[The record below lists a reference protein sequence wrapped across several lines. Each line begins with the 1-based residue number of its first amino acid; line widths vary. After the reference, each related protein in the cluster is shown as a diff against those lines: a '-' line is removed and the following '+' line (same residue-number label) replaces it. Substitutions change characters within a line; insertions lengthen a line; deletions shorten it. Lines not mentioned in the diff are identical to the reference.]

1 MQRIPALRVLPLLVT
16 ATLLAA
22 STATVEAQLRP
33 PQPIDSRI
41 PPEVFGAVLEAGG
54 RVLRDDSEVRVK
66 QVAVRARFR
75 STYRGLPDTLFSVR
89 VRGDFPP
96 RALRYEVRAGGRT
109 VGYGFPSA
117 SGRAI
122 QTVTR
127 DRAVLTER
135 VRARYEGVSRRG
147 AQSEIERRGL
157 EATKTMPNP
166 GAGGPLAVTRSV
178 YDFGDQVFQPS
189 DLGAKVELTADV
201 HYPTDLPGGPYP
213 LVVFMHG
220 NHTTCYKGLRAT
232 FQWPC
237 KRGWEPLPNYAGYDY
252 IADALASHGFVVAS
266 ISANGVN
273 VHGGRV
279 RDTGMRQRGELLDRH
294 LDLWKE
300 WSTTGGEPFNAT
312 FVDKVDMTRIG
323 TMGHSRGG
331 EGVVWHKI
339 VDEERPDPY
348 GVDAVLALAPVDFTR
363 AKINEAAFSVILPYC
378 DGDVSDLQGMHF
390 FDDSRYAVPGDPT
403 PKHTVTAF
411 GANHNF
417 FNTVWSPGQGYP
429 GAFDDGRW
437 SECTNRLS
445 QPQQRRLGRAYVAGF
460 FRRYLADEADL
471 DPMWSGAAAPASIAP
486 ARTLVSYLA
495 PDTPRHRLDLAR
507 FMSAEELST
516 GINGTNVSGSGLSL
530 FGWCANTFRVPC
542 VPGRAAFRDVHLP
555 GLHEGLMG
563 WSNHKGVL
571 RLELAEDREDVS
583 SFETFQFRAVVN
595 PGYPANGGLD
605 YQDLTVALIDNSGN
619 SDEMFASEV
628 GNEALDF
635 PLTGRRLRGH
645 VILNQVRFPLDGFE
659 GVDLG
664 DLQAVEIRFDRT
676 RRGVLNLA
684 DVAFSKPPG

>member
-1 MQRIPALRVLPLLVT
+1 MHKFPALRVLPFLVT
-16 ATLLAA
+16 ATLLAP
-22 STATVEAQLRP
+22 TATVEAQLRLP
-33 PQPIDSRI
+33 RPVDSRI

-75 STYRGLPDTLFSVR
+75 STYRGLPETLFSVR
-89 VRGDFPP
+89 VRGQFPP

-135 VRARYEGVSRRG
+135 VRARYEGVSRSS
-147 AQSEIERRGL
+147 AQSDIEWRGL
-157 EATKTMPNP
+157 EATETMPNP
-166 GAGGPLAVTRSV
+166 GARGPLEVTRSV

-201 HYPTDLPGGPYP
+201 HYPADLPGGPYP

-220 NHTTCYKGLRAT
+220 NHTTCYKGSRTT
-232 FQWPC
+232 FRWPC
-237 KRGWEPLPNYAGYDY
+237 KPGWEPLPNYTGYDY
-252 IADALASHGFVVAS
+252 IADRLASHGFVVAS

-300 WSTTGGEPFNAT
+300 WSTTGGEPFNTT

-339 VDEERPDPY
+339 IDEERPDPY

-363 AKINEAAFSVILPYC
+363 AKINESAFSVLLPYC

-417 FNTVWSPGQGYP
+417 FNTVWSPGHGYP
-429 GAFDDGRW
+429 GAFDDGRG

-471 DPMWSGAAAPASIAP
+471 DPMWTGAAAPASIAP

-495 PDTPRHRLDLAR
+495 PDTPGHRLDLAR

-530 FGWCANTFRVPC
+530 FGWCANTFLVPC
-542 VPGRAAFRDVHLP
+542 VPGRATFRDVHLP

-571 RLELAEDREDVS
+571 RLELAEDRADVS
-583 SFETFQFRAVVN
+583 GLEAFQFRAVVN
-595 PGYPANGGLD
+595 PGYSANRGLG
-605 YQDLTVALIDNSGN
+605 YQDLTVALIDDSDN
-619 SDEMFASEV
+619 SDEVVASEV
-628 GNEALDF
+628 GNEALGF

-645 VILNQVRFPLDGFE
+645 VILNQVRFPLDGFD

-664 DLQAVEIRFDRT
+664 NLEAVEIRFDRT